1 MKMTQTPPEN
11 IAIVVLGRSA
21 MALAERLRAALPG
34 ARIHGP
40 RHRAGDCDIFYER
53 AVEHIAALF
62 AAGRPIVGICASGIL
77 IRAVA
82 SLLAAKAAEP
92 PVVAL
97 AEDGSV
103 AVPLLGG
110 HRGANALAR
119 VVAEAVGAI
128 AAITTAGDVRLGLAL
143 DEPPPGWRIAN
154 PEQLKPV
161 AAALLAGEP
170 VALVEEAGGGDW
182 LRGAPV
188 TWVERAGA
196 RVVVTDRTPP
206 TAASATLVYHP
217 PVLALGIG
225 CASGC
230 PADEIAELA
239 ETGITALAHR
249 LDVPARFFTA
259 EELLTQ
265 TERLTERSPAVFA
278 ATGCWGVAEGAALA
292 AVGPAGALVV
302 SKRKS
307 RHATCAIARAPQP
320 LDTAA
325 IGRARGRLA
334 IIGIGP
340 GDSAWRTPE
349 ADAA

>member
-119 VVAEAVGAI
+119 VVAEAVGAGRGRRGGGRG
-128 AAITTAGDVRLGLAL
+128 ARGGGGGRRGG
-143 DEPPPGWRIAN
+143 PGRRR
-154 PEQLKPV
+154 
-161 AAALLAGEP
+161 
-170 VALVEEAGGGDW
+170 AGGGG
-182 LRGAPV
+182 GA
-188 TWVERAGA
+188 G
-196 RVVVTDRTPP
+196 
-206 TAASATLVYHP
+206 
-217 PVLALGIG
+217 
-225 CASGC
+225 
-230 PADEIAELA
+230 
-239 ETGITALAHR
+239 
-249 LDVPARFFTA
+249 
-259 EELLTQ
+259 
-265 TERLTERSPAVFA
+265 
-278 ATGCWGVAEGAALA
+278 WGG
-292 AVGPAGALVV
+292 GGGGFIN
-302 SKRKS
+302 SM
-307 RHATCAIARAPQP
+307 
-320 LDTAA
+320 
-325 IGRARGRLA
+325 
-334 IIGIGP
+334 
-340 GDSAWRTPE
+340 
-349 ADAA
+349 